1 MRQPNFHVRIHKN
14 TPKAFYDEV
23 IRINFGPGS
32 APAMY
37 NDETIIESMTDIGYS
52 LEDARNY
59 VAIGCVEPTAP
70 GKTLASTDAAM
81 STCRWRL
88 NCSLMKVVSLVL
100 KSKLVLKP
108 LQCPK

>member
-1 MRQPNFHVRIHKN
+1 M
-14 TPKAFYDEV
+14 

-81 STCRWRL
+81 YNMPLAIELLL
-88 NCSLMKVVSLVL
+88 NEGRQFG
-100 KSKLVLKP
+100 SKKQIGAKT

>member
-1 MRQPNFHVRIHKN
+1 M
-14 TPKAFYDEV
+14 

-59 VAIGCVEPTAP
+59 VAIGCIDLPRRAKLWLPLMPLYFT
-70 GKTLASTDAAM
+70 
-81 STCRWRL
+81 TCRWRL
-88 NCSLMKVVSLVL
+88 NCS
-100 KSKLVLKP
+100 
-108 LQCPK
+108 

>member
-1 MRQPNFHVRIHKN
+1 MIPAL
-14 TPKAFYDEV
+14 T
-23 IRINFGPGS
+23 S
-32 APAMY
+32 ALVLLPAMY

-81 STCRWRL
+81 YNMPL
-88 NCSLMKVVSLVL
+88 AECSLMKVVSLVL
-100 KSKLVLKP
+100 KANW
-108 LQCPK
+108 C